1 MYTSK
6 VSRNERNI
14 FLAILTAKL
23 MLV

>member
-6 VSRNERNI
+6 VSRNEHNI